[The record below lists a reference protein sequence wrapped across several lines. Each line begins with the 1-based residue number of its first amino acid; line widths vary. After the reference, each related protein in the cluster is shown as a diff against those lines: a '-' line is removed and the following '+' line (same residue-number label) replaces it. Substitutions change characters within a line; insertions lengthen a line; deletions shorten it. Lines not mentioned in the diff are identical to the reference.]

1 MAPITVG
8 GYLVFLLYFFS
19 PPLDCKLQQGPRL
32 VHFVTSI
39 SGRALHPN
47 GCSLLSNEWMNSLSS
62 APRLSGFS
70 LPTLAPIP
78 NLKVFER
85 EGLQLSLSFVRPPET
100 PALLLITVTA
110 TNTSGGDVTHF
121 ICQAAVPKVCKGFGG
136 GLGTPEEATE

>member
-1 MAPITVG
+1 MD
-8 GYLVFLLYFFS
+8 LLDLLDGPS
-19 PPLDCKLQQGPRL
+19 EDAQHPRPLDPSPGGAL
-32 VHFVTSI
+32 VH
-39 SGRALHPN
+39 
-47 GCSLLSNEWMNSLSS
+47 LLDLPC
-62 APRLSGFS
+62 AP
-70 LPTLAPIP
+70 PPAAPIP